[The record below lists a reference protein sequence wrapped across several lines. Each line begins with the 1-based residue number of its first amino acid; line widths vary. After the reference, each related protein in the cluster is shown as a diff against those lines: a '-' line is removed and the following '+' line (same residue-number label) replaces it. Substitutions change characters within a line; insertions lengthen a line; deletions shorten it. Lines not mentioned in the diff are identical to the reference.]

1 MATKRSSIEL
11 FERYHQTLIFSL
23 PMKNAKFLGKL
34 YENDLVFEDLNLES
48 LGTCNERASYF
59 LDKIIKPTL
68 EDCDNANFVKLL
80 SVMKNSSYDHVKQ
93 IKKEF
98 HIDAK
103 CKLRT
108 YICAYMCNFFT
119 FYMCSTDKSALPDE
133 YARCSRVSVYI
144 RIKESILV
152 CVVINMLHF

>member
-23 PMKNAKFLGKL
+23 PMKNAKFLGEL
-34 YENDLVFEDLNLES
+34 YENGLVFEDLNLES

-80 SVMKNSSYDHVKQ
+80 SVMKKSSYDHVKDLAEQ
-93 IKKEF
+93 IEKEF

-133 YARCSRVSVYI
+133 YA
-144 RIKESILV
+144 
-152 CVVINMLHF
+152 